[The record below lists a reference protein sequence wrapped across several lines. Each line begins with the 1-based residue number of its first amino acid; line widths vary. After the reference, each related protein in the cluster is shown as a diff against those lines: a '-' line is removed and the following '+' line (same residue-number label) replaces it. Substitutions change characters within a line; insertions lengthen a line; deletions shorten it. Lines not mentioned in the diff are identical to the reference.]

1 MHLFRAPKT
10 SVYIYKVRGKNI
22 FGCLKFK
29 TKVKTVEDMLNELKA
44 VKENLR
50 KKYKTKKI
58 SIMKDTTGNKEWMA
72 VWKIKNLITFMD
84 KEKKVLKLI
93 KDIKSPR
100 LRAELRKDFMK
111 LVELKRKKAE
121 LDSAAF
127 DEALSKH
134 GIKFKSTKLH

>member
-1 MHLFRAPKT
+1 M
-10 SVYIYKVRGKNI
+10 V
-22 FGCLKFK
+22 
-29 TKVKTVEDMLNELKA
+29 
-44 VKENLR
+44 
-50 KKYKTKKI
+50 
-58 SIMKDTTGNKEWMA
+58 
-72 VWKIKNLITFMD
+72 D

-111 LVELKRKKAE
+111 LIELKKKKAE

-127 DEALSKH
+127 DEALSKY